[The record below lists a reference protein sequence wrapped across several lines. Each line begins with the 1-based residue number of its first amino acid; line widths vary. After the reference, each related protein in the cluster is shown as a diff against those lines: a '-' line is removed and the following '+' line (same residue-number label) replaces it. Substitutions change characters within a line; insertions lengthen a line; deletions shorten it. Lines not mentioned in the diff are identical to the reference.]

1 MYSFQWKRRLM
12 YRRSFNAPLASRLS
26 VSIDARKTGR
36 ASSSRK
42 PGISTLISTQLFW
55 PWPLPSLCSSPL
67 LMVASSSSSS
77 KPSTGRCGVL
87 PTSALTPTR
96 ASVPSSRA
104 MRALPLALGSTS
116 YSARMERKS
125 RGPFVTSRRSGG
137 VWLRVERRNESSAG
151 ERLTRAAWGG
161 MAGERRCAVLWG
173 QQWQCG
179 AGAGGDACWSWN
191 FCQAARGLRWV
202 LANQRR
208 CVMAFNSGAGCGSEA
223 TDASVLSPPVS
234 FWHCSHRIYRASVAG
249 ASFSFSF
256 LYTTTTA
263 SPPIPA
269 CHTHPGTISVTRY
282 GAVIALVTCSL
293 ASHAPVAATPR
304 P

>member
-26 VSIDARKTGR
+26 VSIEARKTGR

-42 PGISTLISTQLFW
+42 PGTSTLISTQLFW

-67 LMVASSSSSS
+67 LMVASSSSSW
-77 KPSTGRCGVL
+77 KPSTGRCSVL

-116 YSARMERKS
+116 NSARMERKS

-161 MAGERRCAVLWG
+161 MAGEKRCAVLWG

-191 FCQAARGLRWV
+191 FCQAARGLQWV

-208 CVMAFNSGAGCGSEA
+208 CVMAFNSGAGSGSEA
-223 TDASVLSPPVS
+223 TDGRKCQCAVTASLVLALFSSPLSCKCGRCFLFLFLFLHYIPPPHPPQSPPV
-234 FWHCSHRIYRASVAG
+234 
-249 ASFSFSF
+249 
-256 LYTTTTA
+256 T
-263 SPPIPA
+263 
-269 CHTHPGTISVTRY
+269 HTPGPFQSRVM
-282 GAVIALVTCSL
+282 AL
-293 ASHAPVAATPR
+293 
-304 P
+304 